1 MLLIH
6 HSDRGCQYA
15 SAKYIAILIEHGIRI
30 SMTESG
36 DHKDNT
42 QAERINKTMKNE
54 LLKDSD
60 SITLM
65 ISLKNGQVIGRF
77 V

>member
-1 MLLIH
+1 
-6 HSDRGCQYA
+6 
-15 SAKYIAILIEHGIRI
+15 
-30 SMTESG
+30 MTESG

-65 ISLKNGQVIGRF
+65 ISLKKWTSYREIRIKENKIFCLIPEKRVS
-77 V
+77 